1 MLPIRA
7 RRQTMK
13 YRVIQY
19 RKLETFVEADSQ
31 EELEEQ
37 VTTLADDDFRVV
49 DWEESVEE
57 VEV

>member
-1 MLPIRA
+1 
-7 RRQTMK
+7 MK